1 MSWAAAS
8 MFLSSVKTTV
18 IWVRPRALVDVI
30 ESMPAI
36 VENWRSSGVA
46 TAEAMVS
53 GLAPGRLAAT
63 WMTGKST
70 LGRSLA
76 GSWRYASMPKMRRP
90 AMSSVVMTGRRMK
103 RSVFIWALAR
113 GWWSLA
119 RGWWSL
125 ARGWWG

>member
-1 MSWAAAS
+1 
-8 MFLSSVKTTV
+8 
-18 IWVRPRALVDVI
+18 VDVI

-36 VENWRSSGVA
+36 VENWRSRTVA

-53 GLAPGRLAAT
+53 GLAPGKLAPT

-70 LGRSLA
+70 LGRSLT
-76 GSWRYASMPKMRRP
+76 GSCRYAMAPKIRRP
-90 AMSSVVMTGRRMK
+90 AMRSVVMTGRRMK
-103 RSVFIWALAR
+103 RSVFIWSLAR

-125 ARGWWG
+125 ARGWWSLARGWSNSPAPRA